1 MLRSVLLWGLFV
13 FLGVVVVGHQALTGR
28 AEEKAG
34 PPLSAALR
42 QRIDFPAVEDPNS
55 TFDELLDMLRD
66 RHDLKVE
73 VDDAAFRAIGVEN
86 VGATPI
92 APAGRIIKKMRQVP
106 LADVLRKL
114 LERVGTPTG
123 AASATFLVRR
133 DHIEITT
140 ANAAAHEIWG
150 EGYAGPY
157 LPLVQSTFEK
167 QPLEKVLRELAD
179 EADFTI
185 VLDSRAEDKAKVPVS
200 GRFRNTPLDT
210 AVRLLADMADLKTF
224 LVDNVV
230 YVTSKENAA
239 AMEEQELKKVKQAQ
253 EMGGNAP
260 TPRVGLG
267 RFLPAAPAG
276 M

>member
-1 MLRSVLLWGLFV
+1 MFRSVPLWGLFV
-13 FLGVVVVGHQALTGR
+13 FLGVVAVGPQALTGR

-55 TFDELLDMLRD
+55 TFEEILDMLRD
-66 RHDLKVE
+66 RHDLKLE
-73 VDDAAFRAIGVEN
+73 VDDAAFRAIGIEN

-106 LADVLRKL
+106 LEGVLRKL
-114 LERVGTPTG
+114 LERVGTPMG
-123 AASATFLVRR
+123 GSSATFLVRR

-140 ANAAAHEIWG
+140 TNAAGHEIWG
-150 EGYAGPY
+150 DGYAGPY

-179 EADFTI
+179 ETDFTI
-185 VLDSRAEDKAKVPVS
+185 LLDGRVEDKAKVPVS

-210 AVRLLADMADLKTF
+210 AVRLLADMADLQPY
-224 LVDNVV
+224 LVDNVL
-230 YVTSKENAA
+230 YVTTKENVALHD
-239 AMEEQELKKVKQAQ
+239 EQQLKKVKLAQ
-253 EMGGNAP
+253 EMGIEA
-260 TPRVGLG
+260 TQPRIGAG
-267 RFLPAAPAG
+267 RFLRALPGG